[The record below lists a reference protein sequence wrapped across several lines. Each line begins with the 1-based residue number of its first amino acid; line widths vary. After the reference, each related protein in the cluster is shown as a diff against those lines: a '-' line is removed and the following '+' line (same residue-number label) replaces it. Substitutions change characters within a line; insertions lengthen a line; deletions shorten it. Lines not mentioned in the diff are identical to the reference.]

1 MIKVKEMVTL
11 HYDLVVVGG
20 GPGGYVAA
28 IYAAKK
34 GAKVGLVEKGDLGG
48 TCLNRGCI
56 PTKALS
62 HGASLYQSLKN
73 AGDFGIA
80 VENAKV
86 DWHALQKKKAA
97 VIATLRRGV
106 ENLLKANGVSVFR
119 GRAELEGERSVK
131 VVYREGEQVLT
142 AKSLILA
149 TGSKPAVI
157 PFPGNDLPGVITSE
171 EALSL
176 DDIPGSM
183 LILGGGVIGVEMASI
198 YGSLGTDVT
207 IVEVFPRILPRAD
220 EEISVELKKNLER
233 RGIKIF
239 TESNFESVERE
250 SGRLKVS
257 IRRPGGMRSIS
268 VDKVLVAVGRRPV
281 TDAFENLGIRLE
293 SGWVAA
299 DERMRTNL
307 ENVYAVGDITGK
319 FQLAHVASHQGIVAA
334 ANALGEDRVMDYK
347 AVPSCIF
354 TDPEVAYVGL
364 TEREA
369 REIHGDGVKV
379 GRFPFIASG
388 RALTLG
394 ETRGFVKIIADSR
407 WNEILGVHIIGPG
420 ATELIAEAVLAVKL
434 ECTAEELADTIHAHP
449 TLSETIMEASFDLL
463 GMPIHKM

>member
-1 MIKVKEMVTL
+1 M
-11 HYDLVVVGG
+11 HYDLVVIGG

-34 GAKVGLVEKGDLGG
+34 GAKVGLVEKGELGG
-48 TCLNRGCI
+48 TCLNCGCI

-62 HGASLYQSLKN
+62 HGASVYQSLKN

-80 VENAKV
+80 VENVKV
-86 DWHALQKKKAA
+86 DWHALQKKKNSI
-97 VIATLRRGV
+97 IATLRRGV

-119 GRAELEGERSVK
+119 GRAEVEGERSVR

-142 AKSLILA
+142 ANSVILA

-176 DDIPGSM
+176 DEIPRSM
-183 LILGGGVIGVEMASI
+183 LVVGGGVIGVEMASI
-198 YGSLGTDVT
+198 YGSLGADVAV
-207 IVEVFPRILPRAD
+207 VEMLPRILPRAD
-220 EEISVELKKNLER
+220 EEISAELKKNLER
-233 RGIKIF
+233 KGIKIF
-239 TESNFESVERE
+239 TGSGVESVEME
-250 SGRLKVS
+250 NGRLKANLKTQDG
-257 IRRPGGMRSIS
+257 IRSIS

-299 DERMRTNL
+299 DERMRTNI

-334 ANALGEDRVMDYK
+334 ANATGEDKVMDYR

-394 ETRGFVKIIADSR
+394 ETRGFVKIIADSK

-420 ATELIAEAVLAVKL
+420 ATELIAEAVLAIKL

-463 GMPIHKM
+463 GIPIHKM